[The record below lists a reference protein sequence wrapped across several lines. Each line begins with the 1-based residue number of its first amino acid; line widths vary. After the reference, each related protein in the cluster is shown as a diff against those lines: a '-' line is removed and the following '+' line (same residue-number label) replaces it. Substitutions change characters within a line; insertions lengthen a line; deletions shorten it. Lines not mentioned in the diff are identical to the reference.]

1 MKSLHFLLQRSISLF
16 LSLVLI
22 FLPLS
27 ANPIVIDVNS
37 SNTSLDKAKNGV
49 DILNVATPDKNGIS
63 NNLYLEFNVKESG
76 LIFNNSTSALTPS
89 VLGEIITAN
98 PNLIN
103 PASFILNQVTSTSPS
118 LLLGIMEIAGSSA
131 SLLIAN
137 PNGITCQGC
146 GFINT
151 NNVTLATGLPQI
163 MTNGYIEFN
172 IQRGEINLK
181 SLNALGSQAL
191 NLLAKNLSINSEL
204 YANTLRAILG
214 SNQITLDE
222 KGSLLLWQPIQ
233 REDDSS
239 SLALDVAH
247 LGRVYSNS
255 IFLVANDEGVEAK
268 IQGVMATHPSQ
279 KEGDGGFYIDINGN
293 LKIATEQTQ
302 GETPALFSSSQM
314 QISSN
319 TLENEGYIMS
329 LGDLSLQTQ
338 SLDNHSIISSNQTLS
353 LQANDVKN
361 TNALIQANNLLM
373 QSERILNTQGFILA
387 KENAVIVAN
396 EIENRAKVALNNEIV
411 SRREESWTSG
421 DFIKTQKRKYI
432 THYEEK
438 IKEYIPSMIY
448 ANMSL
453 TINSNTLSNYDGQ
466 IYAENNLAIQA
477 NRFDNLL
484 TKAKTRIQTIT
495 KRKCGFLYSKTCT
508 SEDNSYGV
516 KTLELPIVGDN
527 LALAPSSGDFDV
539 FSYYYP
545 YIIEPTEISQE
556 QIKDFISSDY
566 FRDRF
571 VSLSYETQAEFLASL
586 SSQERQD
593 FVSSLDAQDQ
603 SHLLKSFSNTHLQ
616 SFSSTLALQNLSSLL
631 PINQRLNKE
640 LKQRYTLQAQQ
651 DKDLLLSLPSPLTFS
666 SSALSGNIGGE
677 NIYIQAKVLNNE
689 GSIFASQSIFTQTQ
703 EKLQNSGNIS
713 ANDITLNSDGEISN
727 IGGKLQAT
735 ENLALSANSISMSSS
750 IYTHQDYTQ
759 HSVFDPSLWGSKKAP
774 IKTYST
780 LTTQSQNL
788 LSQSSLGGKNISLNA
803 KNTLSISAT
812 NLNATDN
819 LMLNAKDISLS
830 TQALIQKD
838 FRDSS
843 SLSSSKTLLT
853 NSLSANNILINA
865 SDSLTSSS
873 SSIKADSL
881 LAINAKNI
889 SLLADQ
895 EESYLH
901 SSKSNGRRKSSTTT
915 SSSTSI
921 VNTLAGE
928 NILINASESAFSV
941 GSSIKAQE
949 NLSLNAK
956 NFTSLSALSSYSTS
970 SSSSK
975 KGLFSS
981 KSSSSSY
988 SIESNTLAE
997 FEGKNISLTTSSDT
1011 LLLGA
1016 NLKAQEEV
1024 NIIADSFT
1032 LSSVSD
1038 KSSTSSSSSKNVLW
1052 GAIKKARGEEIG
1064 RESSISSSITA
1075 SNLSIQT
1082 ASGDLNLIGSEMSIS
1097 SNASLSSSGSLN
1109 ILNSFDF
1116 TSNSSYSYSRTLSGA
1131 FVDFKRKFRAGL
1143 EFKEK
1148 ENSNQ
1153 TSQRDV
1159 VASNLNVGS
1168 LNLVAKDALTITA
1181 SNINAENEIKAQA
1194 SLVTIS
1200 SASQVSQGKEKN
1212 REGTLRVGVE
1222 IGNAYVD
1229 AYYAGKD
1236 LYDAGARIESA
1247 SHALRKAKQDY
1258 KEGKISKE
1266 ALQDYE
1272 TNLAL
1277 LSASLVANATNFAS
1291 SISSVASSIASS
1303 YGTGFY
1309 AGGFAEY
1316 EGNITNTTFK
1326 NTTQVSSSLTAS
1338 SISLSSL
1345 SSYTQSSSSLLAH
1358 NVEIQAKGEVKIE
1371 ALANERI
1378 SNFESKDYGASMSFG
1393 TSGVSGGSV
1402 MGGYSNGE
1410 QSSLE
1415 YVASSINASSLS
1427 ITSGEKTTLS
1437 SSSLLSNDIEIKAK
1451 ELEVISKSDTYSST
1465 SKSFNANIGASEES
1479 VGGGGGFSS
1488 ERESLSWV
1496 NSPST
1501 LLAYSSLNITLE
1513 DSLLLQGGVIGL
1525 GEEGEAMSI
1534 SAKSI
1539 EATHISNSSSK
1550 ESNGFNLST
1559 SLGRSSNSLGAKLS
1573 GNTELSL
1580 LKLGSKKEGVS
1591 YATLGSLNPN
1601 ITLSLQ
1607 TQPSFSKDTILSN
1620 TQSEKDLQTLT
1631 NLHTQ
1636 ETLQT
1641 LGVNTNLSNTEQS
1654 TQEIQSRAL
1663 NATLR
1668 VDNHLFSSEGREKI
1682 KNDFLNLGDNLA
1694 QIGRGVRNNIL
1705 TQSLI
1710 NTFRDKDTNL
1720 FLEMYAYALIDD
1732 TLSSLFSQE
1741 ELLNSLNGATNL
1753 DSTQFQEV
1761 LNEVS
1766 KIASEDNGFRA
1777 PLKIYNNEEV
1787 TKGYAYSGVEG
1798 EWIGFNTLSNDMTN
1812 PNAIINTLF
1821 HEASNKELHHKS
1833 KDDAY
1838 ANNRGNSA
1846 ESIFALKNYQGKNT
1860 NTISTLEWNQRENTR
1875 ETLRGSGVL
1884 TKGNEYNTRAWSG
1897 QGSGSGERDNAEIRR
1912 RPLNNAPD
1920 WTMLRNPV
1928 SNTQNI
1934 WHEHIFFEDEKGGNI
1949 GFTTSGKSAVVNT
1962 QHSAKSGLPYKE
1974 TKTIGEFF
1982 TETDPNVIARYR
1994 ETNGKHYDDAIMRK
2008 AVEDVKKSG
2017 KFYYYNALGN
2027 NCQDFVESVKNRY
2040 HEIFK
2045 EQGKRK

>member
-98 PNLIN
+98 PNLN
-103 PASFILNQVTSTSPS
+103 TPASLILNQVTSTSPS
-118 LLLGIMEIAGSSA
+118 TLLGMMEIAGEGA

-571 VSLSYETQAEFLASL
+571 ASLSYETQAEFLASL
-586 SSQERQD
+586 NSQERQD
-593 FVSSLDAQDQ
+593 FISSLDAQDQ
-603 SHLLKSFSNTHLQ
+603 SHLLRNFSNTHLQ

-631 PINQRLNKE
+631 PINQRLNEE
-640 LKQRYTLQAQQ
+640 LKQRYALQAQQ
-651 DKDLLLSLPSPLTFS
+651 DKDLPLSLPSPLTFS
-666 SSALSGNIGGE
+666 SSSLSGNIGGE

-689 GSIFASQSIFTQTQ
+689 GSIFASRSIFAQTQ

-735 ENLALSANSISMSSS
+735 ENLALSADSISMSSS

-830 TQALIQKD
+830 TQALVQKD
-838 FRDSS
+838 FRDKASF
-843 SLSSSKTLLT
+843 SSSKTLLT

-915 SSSTSI
+915 SISTSI

-970 SSSSK
+970 NSSSK

-997 FEGKNISLTTSSDT
+997 FEGKNISLTTSSDM

-1052 GAIKKARGEEIG
+1052 GAIKKARGEETG

-1082 ASGDLNLIGSEMSIS
+1082 TSGDLNLIGSEMSIS

-1168 LNLVAKDALTITA
+1168 LNLVAKDTLNITA

-1277 LSASLVANATNFAS
+1277 LSASLVANTTNFAS

-1371 ALANERI
+1371 ALANERT
-1378 SNFESKDYGASMSFG
+1378 SNFESKDYGASMSFD

-1402 MGGYSNGE
+1402 MGGYSKGGE
-1410 QSSLE
+1410 SSLE

-1465 SKSFNANIGASEES
+1465 SKSFNANIGVSEGS
-1479 VGGGGGFSS
+1479 GGVGGGFSS

-1501 LLAYSSLNITLE
+1501 LLASHSLNITLE

-1559 SLGRSSNSLGAKLS
+1559 SLGKSSLGVNLS

-1591 YATLGSLNPN
+1591 YATLGALNPNAN

-1620 TQSEKDLQTLT
+1620 TESEKD
-1631 NLHTQ
+1631 
-1636 ETLQT
+1636 LQT

-1663 NATLR
+1663 NASLSIN
-1668 VDNHLFSSEGREKI
+1668 NHLFSSEGREKI
-1682 KNDFLNLGDNLA
+1682 KEDFLNLGNNLA

-1710 NTFRDKDTNL
+1710 NTAKDKDTNL
-1720 FLEMYAYALIDD
+1720 FLEMYRYALIDD

-1753 DSTQFQEV
+1753 DSTQFQEI
-1761 LNEVS
+1761 LNEVA
-1766 KIASEDNGFRA
+1766 KIASEENGFRA
-1777 PLKIYNNEEV
+1777 TLKIYNNEEV

-1798 EWIGFNTLSNDMTN
+1798 EWIGFNTLSNDITN
-1812 PNAIINTLF
+1812 PNAIINTIF
-1821 HEASNKELHHKS
+1821 HEASNKELHHS
-1833 KDDAY
+1833 NDNY
-1838 ANNRGNSA
+1838 ASNRGNSA
-1846 ESIFALKNYQGKNT
+1846 ESIFALKNYANTNT
-1860 NTISTLEWNQRENTR
+1860 NTISTLEWNQRETTR
-1875 ETLRGSGVL
+1875 ETLRGNGVL
-1884 TKGNEYNTRAWSG
+1884 KEGNEYNTRAWSG

-1912 RPLNNAPD
+1912 RPLSFD
-1920 WTMLRNPV
+1920 QKGKWEKGIDKMH
-1928 SNTQNI
+1928 
-1934 WHEHIFFEDEKGGNI
+1934 HEHIFFEDEKGGNI
-1949 GFTTSGKSAVVNT
+1949 GFTEDWSLKNISIKGK
-1962 QHSAKSGLPYKE
+1962 
-1974 TKTIGEFF
+1974 FF
-1982 TETDPNVIARYR
+1982 TETNPNVIAKYR
-1994 ETNGKHYDDAIMRK
+1994 ETDGQHYDDAIMRK
-2008 AVEDVKKSG
+2008 AVEDVKNSG
-2017 KFYYYNALGN
+2017 SFKQYLPLIWD
-2027 NCQDFVESVKNRY
+2027 CQIFVKDVKKRY
-2040 HEIFK
+2040 K
-2045 EQGKRK
+2045 ELIRQQEAGK

>member
-1 MKSLHFLLQRSISLF
+1 MKKLSALFQRCLSSI
-16 LSLVLI
+16 LSFVLV

-27 ANPIVIDVNS
+27 ANPIVIDANS
-37 SNTSLDKAKNGV
+37 SNTSLDKTNNGV

-118 LLLGIMEIAGSSA
+118 LLLGIMEVAGSNA

-146 GFINT
+146 GFINA

-163 MTNGYIEFN
+163 KDDGYIEFN
-172 IQRGEINLK
+172 IQRGAINLK

-204 YANTLRAILG
+204 YANALIAILG

-233 REDDSS
+233 REDHST
-239 SLALDVAH
+239 SLALDVAY
-247 LGRVYSNS
+247 LGRVYANS
-255 IFLVANDEGVEAK
+255 IFMIANDEGVEAK
-268 IQGVMATHPSQ
+268 IEGIMATHPSQ
-279 KEGDGGFYIDINGN
+279 REGDGGFYLDINGD
-293 LKIATEQTQ
+293 LKISTQTQ
-302 GETPALFSSSQM
+302 VEDKNTPSLFSSSQM
-314 QISSN
+314 QITAIN
-319 TLENEGYIMS
+319 LENEGNVIS
-329 LGDLSLQTQ
+329 LGDSTIQTQ
-338 SLDNHSIISSNQTLS
+338 NLKNNSIISSNQNLTLNS
-353 LQANDVKN
+353 NEITN
-361 TNALIQANNLLM
+361 NNALIQGNNLTIH
-373 QSERILNTQGFILA
+373 SDKITNSQGFILA
-387 KENAVIVAN
+387 KENALIQAD
-396 EIENRAKVALNNEIV
+396 EIENRAKTLLKNEIV
-411 SRREESWTSG
+411 SQREESWTSG
-421 DFIKTQKRKYI
+421 DFIKTKKRKYI
-432 THYEEK
+432 IVYEEK
-438 IKEYIPSMIY
+438 IKEYSPSMIY
-448 ANMSL
+448 AGASL
-453 TINSNTLSNYDGQ
+453 VINSDTLQNYDGQ
-466 IYAENNLAIQA
+466 IYAQNDLVIHSNQ
-477 NRFDNLL
+477 FDNIL
-484 TKAKTRIQTIT
+484 TKAKTRVQTIT
-495 KRKCGFLYSKTCT
+495 KRKCGFLYKKTCT
-508 SEDNSYGV
+508 TEDNSYGI
-516 KTLELPIVGDN
+516 KDLEFPLVGDN
-527 LALAPSSGDFDV
+527 LALAPSSGDLDI

-545 YIIEPTEISQE
+545 YEIESPEITQK
-556 QIKDFISSDY
+556 QIEDFISSDY
-566 FRDRF
+566 FKDRF
-571 VSLSYETQAEFLASL
+571 VSLTHQTQKDFLSSL
-586 SSQERQD
+586 GSQERNT
-593 FVSSLDAQDQ
+593 FIASLNQNDQ
-603 SHLLKSFSNTHLQ
+603 NYLLSNFNNIHLD
-616 SFSSTLALQNLSSLL
+616 SFSSTLVLQNLPTLL
-631 PINQRLNKE
+631 ALNQRLNKE
-640 LKQRYTLQAQQ
+640 LQERYTTQNQQ
-651 DKDLLLSLPSPLTFS
+651 NRDFILSTPSILSITTS
-666 SSALSGNIGGE
+666 SLSGNVGGD
-677 NIYIQAKVLNNE
+677 NVYIQAKLLNNE
-689 GSIFASQSIFTQTQ
+689 GSILASRGIFAQTQ
-703 EKLQNSGNIS
+703 EKILNSGSIEAENIS
-713 ANDITLNSDGEISN
+713 LSSDGEISN
-727 IGGKLQAT
+727 IGGKLQAK
-735 ENLALSANSISMSSS
+735 ENLALSAETI
-750 IYTHQDYTQ
+750 
-759 HSVFDPSLWGSKKAP
+759 
-774 IKTYST
+774 
-780 LTTQSQNL
+780 TTQASIFSEKKYQRYPSFFRKGGTILTYQKDTL
-788 LSQSSLGGKNISLNA
+788 LSQSLLSGKNITLNAKDTLSLLATKIDATNNLSLNA
-803 KNTLSISAT
+803 KDVN
-812 NLNATDN
+812 
-819 LMLNAKDISLS
+819 LS

-838 FRDSS
+838 FRDKASF
-843 SLSSSKTLLT
+843 SSSKTLLT

-901 SSKSNGRRKSSTTT
+901 SSKTNGRRKSSTTT

-921 VNTLAGE
+921 INTLAGE
-928 NILINASESAFSV
+928 NILINASESVFSV
-941 GSSIKAQE
+941 GSSIKAQK
-949 NLSLNAK
+949 NLSSNAK

-970 SSSSK
+970 NSSSK

-997 FEGKNISLTTSSDT
+997 FEGKNISLTTSSDM

-1032 LSSVSD
+1032 LTSVSD
-1038 KSSTSSSSSKNVLW
+1038 KSTTSSSSSKNILW
-1052 GAIKKARGEEIG
+1052 GTIKKARGEEIG

-1082 ASGDLNLIGSEMSIS
+1082 TSGDLNLVGGDISIS

-1168 LNLVAKDALTITA
+1168 LNLNAKDTLNITA

-1229 AYYAGKD
+1229 AYYARKD
-1236 LYDAGARIESA
+1236 LYEAGARIESA

-1277 LSASLVANATNFAS
+1277 LSASLVANTTNFAS

-1326 NTTQVSSSLTAS
+1326 DITQVSSSLTAS

-1371 ALANERI
+1371 ALANERT
-1378 SNFESKDYGASMSFG
+1378 SNFEGKDYEASMSFG

-1402 MGGYSNGE
+1402 MGGYSKGE

-1437 SSSLLSNDIEIKAK
+1437 SSSLLSNDIEIQAR

-1465 SKSFNANIGASEES
+1465 SKSFNANIGVSEGS
-1479 VGGGGGFSS
+1479 GGVGGGFSS

-1501 LLAYSSLNITLE
+1501 LLASHSLNINLE
-1513 DSLLLQGGVIGL
+1513 DSLSIKGGIIGL
-1525 GEEGEAMSI
+1525 GEEGRAMSI

-1559 SLGRSSNSLGAKLS
+1559 SLGRSSLGVNLS

-1607 TQPSFSKDTILSN
+1607 TQSSFSKDTILSN
-1620 TQSEKDLQTLT
+1620 TESEKDLQTLT

-1663 NATLR
+1663 RASLSI
-1668 VDNHLFSSEGREKI
+1668 DNHLFSSEGREKI
-1682 KNDFLNLGDNLA
+1682 KNDFLNLGNNLA

-1777 PLKIYNNEEV
+1777 TLKIYNNEEV

-1812 PNAIINTLF
+1812 PNKIINTLY
-1821 HEASNKELHHKS
+1821 HETSNKELHHKS

-1838 ANNRGNSA
+1838 ASNRGNSA
-1846 ESIFALKNYQGKNT
+1846 ESIFALKNYQGKNK

-1875 ETLRGSGVL
+1875 EALRGNGIL
-1884 TKGNEYNTRAWSG
+1884 KEGNEYNTRAWIG
-1897 QGSGSGERDNAEIRR
+1897 QGSGSGERDN
-1912 RPLNNAPD
+1912 L
-1920 WTMLRNPV
+1920 T
-1928 SNTQNI
+1928 
-1934 WHEHIFFEDEKGGNI
+1934 IFVHGTWSDPSTF
-1949 GFTTSGKSAVVNT
+1949 KSDF
-1962 QHSAKSGLPYKE
+1962 K
-1974 TKTIGEFF
+1974 
-1982 TETDPNVIARYR
+1982 
-1994 ETNGKHYDDAIMRK
+1994 K
-2008 AVEDVKKSG
+2008 AVAQTLKDDNQKNFSWS
-2017 KFYYYNALGN
+2017 GN
-2027 NCQDFVESVKNRY
+2027 NDVESRKGAGKELAQMIKKEIKNLEDGEKITIIAHSHGENVVKYASQELSKGELDRV
-2040 HEIFK
+2040 IFLATPH
-2045 EQGKRK
+2045 RN

>member
-1 MKSLHFLLQRSISLF
+1 
-16 LSLVLI
+16 
-22 FLPLS
+22 
-27 ANPIVIDVNS
+27 
-37 SNTSLDKAKNGV
+37 
-49 DILNVATPDKNGIS
+49 
-63 NNLYLEFNVKESG
+63 
-76 LIFNNSTSALTPS
+76 
-89 VLGEIITAN
+89 
-98 PNLIN
+98 
-103 PASFILNQVTSTSPS
+103 
-118 LLLGIMEIAGSSA
+118 MEIAGSSA

-571 VSLSYETQAEFLASL
+571 ASLSYETQAEFLASL
-586 SSQERQD
+586 NSQERQD
-593 FVSSLDAQDQ
+593 FVSSLSTQDQ

-631 PINQRLNKE
+631 PINQRLNEE

-735 ENLALSANSISMSSS
+735 ENLALSADSISMSSS

-830 TQALIQKD
+830 TQALVQKD
-838 FRDSS
+838 FRDKASF
-843 SLSSSKTLLT
+843 SSSKTLLT

-865 SDSLTSSS
+865 SDTLISSS
-873 SSIKADSL
+873 SSIQANSL
-881 LAINAKNI
+881 LALNAKNI
-889 SLLADQ
+889 SLLAQ
-895 EESYLH
+895 KEESYLH

-915 SSSTSI
+915 SISTSI

-941 GSSIKAQE
+941 GSSIKAQK

-997 FEGKNISLTTSSDT
+997 FEGKNISLTTSSDM

-1052 GAIKKARGEEIG
+1052 GAIKKARGEETG
-1064 RESSISSSITA
+1064 KESSISSSITA

-1082 ASGDLNLIGSEMSIS
+1082 TSGDLNLIGSKMSIS

-1277 LSASLVANATNFAS
+1277 LSASLVANTTNFAS

-1326 NTTQVSSSLTAS
+1326 NTTQVSSSLTAL

-1378 SNFESKDYGASMSFG
+1378 SNFEGKDYEASMSFD

-1402 MGGYSNGE
+1402 MGGYSKGE

-1465 SKSFNANIGASEES
+1465 SKSFNANIGISE
-1479 VGGGGGFSS
+1479 GGGGVGGGFSS

-1501 LLAYSSLNITLE
+1501 LLASHSLSITLE

-1559 SLGRSSNSLGAKLS
+1559 SLGRSSNSLGVNLS

-1591 YATLGSLNPN
+1591 YATLGALNPNAN

-1620 TQSEKDLQTLT
+1620 TQSEKDLQTL
-1631 NLHTQ
+1631 
-1636 ETLQT
+1636 
-1641 LGVNTNLSNTEQS
+1641 GVNTNLSNTEQT

-1668 VDNHLFSSEGREKI
+1668 VDNNLFSSMGREKI

-1732 TLSSLFSQE
+1732 TLSSLFNQE

-1753 DSTQFQEV
+1753 DSTQFQEI
-1761 LNEVS
+1761 LNEVV
-1766 KIASEDNGFRA
+1766 KIASEDNGFNA
-1777 PLKIYNNEEV
+1777 PVKLYNNEEI

-1812 PNAIINTLF
+1812 PNAIINTIF
-1821 HEASNKELHHKS
+1821 HETSNKELHHKS

-1875 ETLRGSGVL
+1875 ERLRGGGVL
-1884 TKGNEYNTRAWSG
+1884 REGNEYNTRAWIG
-1897 QGSGSGERDNAEIRR
+1897 QGSGSGERDNAEIKR

-1994 ETNGKHYDDAIMRK
+1994 ETDGKHYDDAIMRK

>member
-151 NNVTLATGLPQI
+151 NNVTLATGLPRI

-571 VSLSYETQAEFLASL
+571 ASLSYETQAEFLASL
-586 SSQERQD
+586 NSQERQN
-593 FVSSLDAQDQ
+593 FISSLDAQDQ
-603 SHLLKSFSNTHLQ
+603 SHLLRNFSNTHLQ

-631 PINQRLNKE
+631 PINQRLNEE

-651 DKDLLLSLPSPLTFS
+651 DKDLPLSLPSPLTFS
-666 SSALSGNIGGE
+666 SSSLSGNIGGE

-735 ENLALSANSISMSSS
+735 ENLALSADSISMSSS

-830 TQALIQKD
+830 TQALVQKD
-838 FRDSS
+838 FRDKASF
-843 SLSSSKTLLT
+843 SSSKTLLT

-921 VNTLAGE
+921 INTLAGE
-928 NILINASESAFSV
+928 NILINASESVFSV
-941 GSSIKAQE
+941 GSSIKAQK

-970 SSSSK
+970 NSSSK

-997 FEGKNISLTTSSDT
+997 FEGKNISLTTSSDM

-1052 GAIKKARGEEIG
+1052 GAIKKARGEETG
-1064 RESSISSSITA
+1064 KESSISSSITA

-1082 ASGDLNLIGSEMSIS
+1082 TSGDLNLIGSEMSIS

-1168 LNLVAKDALTITA
+1168 LNLVAKDALNITA
-1181 SNINAENEIKAQA
+1181 SNINANNEIKTQA

-1200 SASQVSQGKEKN
+1200 SASQASQGKEKN

-1229 AYYAGKD
+1229 AYYSGKD
-1236 LYDAGARIESA
+1236 LYEAGARIESA

-1277 LSASLVANATNFAS
+1277 LSASLVANTTNFAS

-1371 ALANERI
+1371 ALANERT
-1378 SNFESKDYGASMSFG
+1378 SNFESKDYGASISFS

-1402 MGGYSNGE
+1402 MGGYSKGE

-1465 SKSFNANIGASEES
+1465 SKSFNANLSASEGS

-1501 LLAYSSLNITLE
+1501 LLASHSLNITLE

-1559 SLGRSSNSLGAKLS
+1559 SLGKSSLGVNLS

-1591 YATLGSLNPN
+1591 YATLATLNPN

-1620 TQSEKDLQTLT
+1620 TQSEKDLQTL
-1631 NLHTQ
+1631 
-1636 ETLQT
+1636 
-1641 LGVNTNLSNTEQS
+1641 GVNTNLSNTEQT

-1663 NATLR
+1663 RASLSI
-1668 VDNHLFSSEGREKI
+1668 DNHLFSSEGREKI
-1682 KNDFLNLGDNLA
+1682 KNDLLNLGNNLA

-1710 NTFRDKDTNL
+1710 NTFRDKDTSL

-1753 DSTQFQEV
+1753 DSTQFQEI
-1761 LNEVS
+1761 LNEVI
-1766 KIASEDNGFRA
+1766 KIASEDNGFNA
-1777 PLKIYNNEEV
+1777 PVKLYNNEEV
-1787 TKGYAYSGVEG
+1787 TKGYAYSGAEG

-1812 PNAIINTLF
+1812 PNAIINTIF

-1833 KDDAY
+1833 NNDAY

-1875 ETLRGSGVL
+1875 ERLRGGGVL
-1884 TKGNEYNTRAWSG
+1884 KEGNEYNRRAWIG

-1912 RPLNNAPD
+1912 RPLD
-1920 WTMLRNPV
+1920 ISV
-1928 SNTQNI
+1928 SIPIVAKEVFEVTFTNSLMIPIFGTYNI
-1934 WHEHIFFEDEKGGNI
+1934 QHEQIFFEDEIGGNV
-1949 GFTTSGKSAVVNT
+1949 GFFGDDKVRSDTLENIFRYKSKDN
-1962 QHSAKSGLPYKE
+1962 KK
-1974 TKTIGEFF
+1974 
-1982 TETDPNVIARYR
+1982 
-1994 ETNGKHYDDAIMRK
+1994 YDDKIMRK
-2008 AVEDVKKSG
+2008 AVERVAPQMGDYGLIK
-2017 KFYYYNALGN
+2017 N
-2027 NCQDFVESVKNRY
+2027 NCQDFIQKV
-2040 HEIFK
+2040 IK
-2045 EQGKRK
+2045 EYNIIKKAGND